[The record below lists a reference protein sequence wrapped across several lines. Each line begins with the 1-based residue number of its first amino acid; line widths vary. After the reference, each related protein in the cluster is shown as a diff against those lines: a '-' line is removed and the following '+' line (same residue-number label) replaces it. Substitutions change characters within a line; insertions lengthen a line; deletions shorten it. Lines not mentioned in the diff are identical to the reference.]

1 MSGAPEIRG
10 SDIRE
15 AVLSNPLSNKGEVD
29 KFLGDLRGLNT
40 PKGIKDRAVLKRLD
54 SLKDPKNRLSLSFV
68 QSGLVDRVSN
78 LDPKENPNTTPQQI
92 EELKFYLSVANLSG
106 KGVLKEVDEY
116 FADVEEDLPKREEN
130 LPKRPGTF
138 TRRQIATSGIVG
150 IAGLFL
156 LPPAIKALTNLSEKS
171 ADKPKQVSPTPIPT
185 PPTSEPTA
193 SATKTPEPTR
203 TPEQPINMATE
214 FLRPFIDYALQ
225 KRLERRLKDPTEYDK
240 TIDQEL
246 NSHRV
251 NFVLMGYGEEHGE
264 TYKDMGGSITIMSY
278 DTKTGKIGNI
288 SLSRDIRAPEL
299 EQRQPADKKSPQV
312 LRHAYS
318 QGGFDLLR
326 KVSEDATGLASD
338 FQLVLKDTVIRD
350 LVRDVT
356 GPVTVDVPKDHDTQG
371 FRMDG
376 KDYPP
381 KLVPKGIQEMDYM
394 QAMYYILSEDKVP
407 VGKQDERSF
416 RKNSLMK
423 SISKALQANIRRN
436 PFQLKTIKDFMDKK
450 IADKDILFDFDPN
463 LLDNSLKG
471 LVNLATKAFLNL
483 GNVDFT
489 LPYQDEKQEVVFHD
503 PFFGDG
509 GVARIHNLRTQITQ
523 RNIATETVRKEADE
537 KEMPDWMLIPDGGD
551 PYAKDLVKNYWGSVR
566 KLVKEKLS

>member
-1 MSGAPEIRG
+1 MVINPEVRVPN
-10 SDIRE
+10 IRE
-15 AVLSNPLSNKGEVD
+15 AVLTNPLSSKVD
-29 KFLGDLRGLNT
+29 AGRFLADLRTLDKND
-40 PKGIKDRAVLKRLD
+40 IKDKAVVKRLD
-54 SLKDPKNRLSLSFV
+54 CLRTDPENKLPLSLL
-68 QSGLVDRVSN
+68 QGELLTRVSR
-78 LDPKENPNTTPQQI
+78 LEPETNPNATQQQI
-92 EELKFYLSVANLSG
+92 EELRFYLTVAKLSG

-116 FADVEEDLPKREEN
+116 FADVEKD

-138 TRRQIATSGIVG
+138 SRRKFAIGG
-150 IAGLFL
+150 IAAVTTLFL
-156 LPPAIKALTNLSEKS
+156 APKAINTLTAPSEKP
-171 ADKPKQVSPTPIPT
+171 KPTNTAVPETKSPEATVTTSPTPK
-185 PPTSEPTA
+185 PPEP
-193 SATKTPEPTR
+193 TKTPEPAVN
-203 TPEQPINMATE
+203 IATE

-225 KRLERRLKDPTEYDK
+225 KRLERRLKNPTEYDRVV
-240 TIDQEL
+240 DSEL
-246 NSHRV
+246 NSNRI

-299 EQRQPADKKSPQV
+299 EQRQPADKKSPRV

-381 KLVPKGIQEMDYM
+381 KLVPKGIQEMDHM

-523 RNIATETVRKEADE
+523 RNMATETVRKEADE